1 MNRTIAIIILM
12 IFVGNVFPQA
22 VVFTS
27 AVVGNDGNVTLS
39 WQYNGDSETFMGYDI
54 EKFQNNSYQNI
65 ATYNDI
71 NTRVYTDNE
80 AYADNAEQKYRIVA
94 HTSTDSFYDSTT
106 TIYIDVANTSTNN
119 ISAYLSWNNPF
130 ISANTSPSTY
140 RIYRMIQNKTDWQL
154 IDTTSMLHYSDTIT
168 RSICNDTVLYRII
181 CVGSNDTTHISN
193 SEGKLFAD
201 PLPTT
206 PCSLDVITI
215 DEDSQK
221 IHLSWHPSSDADIWG
236 YFICQGSPCMALDT
250 IYGKYDTNYIAEHH
264 SSTSI
269 YDYRIYAFDSCF
281 TASALTEY
289 YHNIVVSGGVADC
302 SNTIDIHW
310 NQYINMPDDVDSYI
324 VYVRYS
330 GEASFRQVA
339 HIAASSPLNY
349 RFDVPIA
356 IPKAYVKVVAINGSQ
371 TKRSESNTLT
381 VNMAVPDTANFIYTR
396 LATVAEDNS
405 AINLTFYVDT
415 SFATTEYLLYRKE
428 NTLPYTHIASLPSTS
443 QPYIYYTDTDVDPS
457 DKRYHYYLSVK
468 DACGISEKKSNIVS
482 PIYIQL
488 KSSENVNQIIRTNY
502 IGWDSVAYYKV
513 FRKQKNDLLWSDI
526 ATLQPWEY
534 AYNDNLNNISN
545 LKDNLIYRVEAY
557 EAPSHWE
564 ESYTS
569 SSQSETYTREGD
581 IWISN
586 SFTPQNDNNKTFG
599 PVATFTRQDNYLF
612 QIYNRMG
619 LMIFQTTDINHGWD
633 GRFNGEYVPQG
644 SYVYIIYCTFSD
656 GTSHVEKGTVTV
668 IR

>member
-1 MNRTIAIIILM
+1 MNRAIAIIILM
-12 IFVGNVFPQA
+12 IYTSNIFPQA

-27 AVVGNDGNVTLS
+27 AVVGNDGNVTLT
-39 WQYNGDSETFMGYDI
+39 WQYNGDTETFIGYDI
-54 EKFQNNSYQNI
+54 EKYQNNSYQTI

-71 NTRVYTDNE
+71 STTVHTDNN
-80 AYADNAEQKYRIVA
+80 ANADNAEEKYRIVA
-94 HTSTDSFYDSTT
+94 RTSTDNFYDSAS
-106 TIYIDVANTSTNN
+106 TIYIDVVNTSTNN

-130 ISANTSPSTY
+130 ISANTFPTSY

-154 IDTTSMLHYSDTIT
+154 IDTTSMLRYNDTIIL
-168 RSICNDTVLYRII
+168 SICNDTVLYRII
-181 CVGSNDTTHISN
+181 CVSGNDTTHISN

-250 IYGKYDTNYIAEHH
+250 IYGKYDTNYIAENHNN
-264 SSTSI
+264 TTI

-289 YHNIVVSGGVADC
+289 YHNIVVSGGVVDC

-310 NQYINMPDDVDSYI
+310 NQYINMPDGVDSYS

-330 GEASFRQVA
+330 GEASFHQLA
-339 HIAASSPLNY
+339 HIEADSPLNY

-356 IPKAYVKVVAINGSQ
+356 IPRAYVKVVAVNSSQ
-371 TKRSESNTLT
+371 TKRSESNTLI
-381 VNMAVPDTANFIYTR
+381 VNMSVPDTADFIYTR

-405 AINLTFYVDT
+405 AIDLTFYVDT
-415 SFATTEYLLYRKE
+415 SFATTEYLLYRKD
-428 NTLPYTHIASLPSTS
+428 NTQPYKHIASLPSTS

-457 DKRYHYYLSVK
+457 NKRYHYYLSVK

-488 KSSENVNQIIRTNY
+488 KSSENTNRIIRSNY
-502 IGWDSVAYYKV
+502 IGWDSVAYYNV
-513 FRKQKNDLLWSDI
+513 FRKQKDDLLWSDI

-534 AYNDNLNNISN
+534 VYNDNLNNISN

-564 ESYTS
+564 EAYTS
-569 SSQSETYTREGD
+569 SSQSVTYTREGD
-581 IWISN
+581 IWIPN
-586 SFTPQNDNNKTFG
+586 AFTPKGENNKTFG
-599 PVATFTRQDNYLF
+599 PVATFTQQDNYLF

-619 LMIFQTTDINHGWD
+619 LMIFQTTDINQGWD

-644 SYVYIIYCTFSD
+644 NYVYIIYCTFSD